1 MTPLAINGNFSLALW
16 LVAYIIRR
24 LLAVANIHVLHGPR
38 GRCRCTSTAVEGAAT
53 SAAELHVVREESAV
67 AVTVPIEANALLAAR
82 DVPCEKAVVLCV
94 AQATLL
100 VVLAYILA
108 RVSPLVT
115 ELTALWDRHTGVEIR
130 QILAVG
136 VHVCSTRCVPFADGD
151 DRQRDHTE

>member
-1 MTPLAINGNFSLALW
+1 M
-16 LVAYIIRR
+16 VAST
-24 LLAVANIHVLHGPR
+24 A
-38 GRCRCTSTAVEGAAT
+38 TSTAVEGAAT

-100 VVLAYILA
+100 VVLAFMLA

-115 ELTALWDRHTGVEIR
+115 EPTALGDRHTGVEIC
-130 QILAVG
+130 QILGVG
-136 VHVCSTRCVPFADGD
+136 VNMCSTRCVPFADGD
-151 DRQRDHTE
+151 DRQRDHTA